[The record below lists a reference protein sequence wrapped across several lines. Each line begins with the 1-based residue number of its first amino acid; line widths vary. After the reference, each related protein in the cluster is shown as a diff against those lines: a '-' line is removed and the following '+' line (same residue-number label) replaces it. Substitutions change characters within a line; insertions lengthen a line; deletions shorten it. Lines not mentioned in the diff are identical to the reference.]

1 MNPEE
6 IQAEEALN
14 WIKKHAKELIK
25 QFASLEAYQT
35 ETKLITIF
43 MAGSPGAGKTEV
55 ARRLAEKFMKKPVLI
70 DADEIRKLCPGYNG
84 TNAHI
89 FQRVANKGVN
99 TLYDHVLHKSLNAI
113 VDGTFAYADS
123 TKNITRSLERNR
135 KVEIYFVYQEPLQ
148 AWEFTKK
155 REALEG
161 RRVSK
166 ETFIRAFFMAQA
178 NVNKAKAEFG
188 NKIELNL
195 VIKNNSNAIETLELN
210 IDKIDYFLTTK
221 YTEEQLKEILV

>member
-1 MNPEE
+1 
-6 IQAEEALN
+6 
-14 WIKKHAKELIK
+14 
-25 QFASLEAYQT
+25 
-35 ETKLITIF
+35 

-55 ARRLAEKFMKKPVLI
+55 ARRLAEKFIKKPILI

-89 FQRVANKGVN
+89 FQRAANKGVN
-99 TLYDHVLHKSLNAI
+99 TLYDYVLHKSLNAI

-135 KVEIYFVYQEPLQ
+135 KVEIYFVYQEPFQ

-155 REALEG
+155 RETLEG

-166 ETFIRAFFMAQA
+166 ETFIRGFFMAQE
-178 NVNKAKAEFG
+178 NVNKAKADFG

-195 VIKNNSNAIETLELN
+195 VIKNNDNAIESLELN
-210 IDKIDYFLTTK
+210 IDKIDYFLATK
-221 YTEEQLKEILV
+221 YTKEQLIEILV

>member
-1 MNPEE
+1 M
-6 IQAEEALN
+6 
-14 WIKKHAKELIK
+14 KRHSKELVRR
-25 QFASLEAYQT
+25 FASLDEYQT
-35 ETKLITIF
+35 DVKLITIF

-55 ARRLAEKFMKKPVLI
+55 ARRLAEKFIKKPILI

-89 FQRVANKGVN
+89 FQRAANKGVN
-99 TLYDHVLHKSLNAI
+99 TLYDYVLHKSLNAI

-135 KVEIYFVYQEPLQ
+135 KVEIYFVYQEPFQ

-155 REALEG
+155 RETLEG

-166 ETFIRAFFMAQA
+166 ETFIRGFFMAQE
-178 NVNKAKAEFG
+178 NVNKAKADFG

-195 VIKNNSNAIETLELN
+195 VIKNNDNAIESLELN
-210 IDKIDYFLTTK
+210 IDKIDYFLATK
-221 YTEEQLKEILV
+221 YTKEQLIEILV